1 MYFFTYC
8 FLLQIFMFFI
18 LCCFVLYRIKVLYCI
33 KFTYYYYYY
42 SVYLNGSG
50 EKVCFCSCSTTT
62 VEFCFTINK
71 PSKTK

>member
-18 LCCFVLYRIKVLYCI
+18 LCCFVLYRIKLLYCI
-33 KFTYYYYYY
+33 KFTYYYY